1 MTASTS
7 ATERR
12 FVPAIVVGWPG
23 GDAAVARDYLQPLA
37 GQETPLVTPEDLG
50 RDARRLA
57 DTGLLVL
64 VPGPDRAFLDGLE
77 DRLREL
83 RGTAPGL
90 PVILVGDRLGAPEV
104 AASLRAG
111 VDDVVFLGWGGEAI
125 RERVAPLLE
134 RRRSM
139 AAGLLFP
146 PGPGVPGMIGVSPRM
161 RQVADLVRRV
171 ASSDATVL
179 VLGESGTG
187 KELIA
192 RALHAFSPR
201 RRKPFVAINCA
212 AIPETLLENELFG
225 HEKGAY
231 TGANARAIGKV
242 EAAEGGTLFLD
253 EIGEMPLP
261 LQAKILRL
269 LQDHTYDRIGGTRT
283 RKADIRVV
291 TATNRDLR
299 EEVAAKRFR
308 EDLYYRLSVV
318 PVELPALRERPEDIP
333 ALAGAILERLA
344 RRLERPGLHLSPEAM
359 ERLVRYRWPGNVREL
374 ENELERAAVLCGSDE
389 IGPEALSL
397 RSRIV
402 DPDRAALARL
412 APLDASLAE
421 TVRRAAEAAGRI
433 RVSVALEEAEGDL
446 DRAAAALGIS
456 REELES
462 RL

>member
-1 MTASTS
+1 MSPSS
-7 ATERR
+7 AATGSR
-12 FVPAIVVGWPG
+12 FVPAVLVGWPG
-23 GDAAVARDYLQPLA
+23 GDPARV
-37 GQETPLVTPEDLG
+37 QEFLRPLVEEKARVFSPDEME
-50 RDARRLA
+50 RRARRLVDA
-57 DTGLLVL
+57 GLVIL
-64 VPGPDRAFLDGLE
+64 VPGDDGSFLEGLRE
-77 DRLREL
+77 RLAGLREL
-83 RGTAPGL
+83 AAGL
-90 PVILVGDRLGAPEV
+90 PVILVGDALDASAV
-104 AASLRAG
+104 AAALRSG
-111 VDDVVFLGWGGEAI
+111 VDEVVFVEREGDAA
-125 RERVAPLLE
+125 RERLAPLLE

-139 AAGLLFP
+139 VAGRLFP
-146 PGPGVPGMIGVSPRM
+146 PGPGVPEMIGASPRM
-161 RQVADLVRRV
+161 RQVADLVQRV
-171 ASSDATVL
+171 AASDATVL

-201 RRKPFVAINCA
+201 RKKPFVAINCA

-253 EIGEMPLP
+253 EIGEMPLQ

-291 TATNRDLR
+291 TATNRELK

-333 ALAGAILERLA
+333 VLARAILERLA
-344 RRLERPGLHLSPEAM
+344 RRLERPGLRLSPEAM
-359 ERLVRYRWPGNVREL
+359 DRLVRYRWPGNVREL
-374 ENELERAAVLCGSDE
+374 ENELERAAVLSASDE

-397 RSRIV
+397 QSRIA

-412 APLDASLAE
+412 APLDAPLGE
-421 TVRRAAEAAGRI
+421 TVRRAAEAAERI
-433 RVSVALEEAEGDL
+433 RISVAVEEAEGDL
-446 DRAAAALGIS
+446 DRAAEALGIS